1 MPRMKTRKAV
11 AKRFKVTGNGKV
23 MYKRPGNNHLQTGKS
38 RKSKRQRSKP
48 KRASKADE
56 KRIKQML
63 PG

>member
-1 MPRMKTRKAV
+1 MPKMKTRRAV
-11 AKRFKVTGNGKV
+11 AKRFKITANGKV
-23 MYKRPGNNHLQTGKS
+23 MYKQSGNNHLQTGEK
-38 RKSKRQRSKP
+38 RRSKRHRNKP